1 MEKTEVKEVKV
12 LKRIFHLLNKTG
24 DGYILLKSVME
35 IIVIS
40 LVLFSV
46 MFYFRIVYE
55 RGHRVFDIMMEYIA
69 YFEKEK

>member
-1 MEKTEVKEVKV
+1 
-12 LKRIFHLLNKTG
+12 
-24 DGYILLKSVME
+24 ME
-35 IIVIS
+35 ILVIS

-55 RGHRVFDIMMEYIA
+55 RGHRVFNIMMEYIA

>member
-1 MEKTEVKEVKV
+1 MKEVKV
-12 LKRIFHLLNKTG
+12 LKRIFHLLNKNG

-35 IIVIS
+35 ILVIS
-40 LVLFSV
+40 LVLFSA

>member
-1 MEKTEVKEVKV
+1 MEKTEMKEVKV

-35 IIVIS
+35 ILVIS

-46 MFYFRIVYE
+46 LFYFKIVYE
-55 RGHRVFDIMMEYIA
+55 RGHRVFDILMEYIA